1 LVRQYSNNKYFIDY
15 DFFAIVLDIG
25 GPVSRGAN
33 YAYEIK
39 GKLDDINDKL
49 SKLVDKEDNKD

>member
-1 LVRQYSNNKYFIDY
+1 M
-15 DFFAIVLDIG
+15 LDIG